1 MSNLNGLW
9 GFYHDPNVGV
19 NLPWSGYPGLHL
31 NHGECTSVG
40 AGSPWP
46 VSGYDWEQPG
56 GEKEKLHWGG
66 GWGGWGHKK

>member
-1 MSNLNGLW
+1 M
-9 GFYHDPNVGV
+9 GV

-66 GWGGWGHKK
+66 GAGHNK